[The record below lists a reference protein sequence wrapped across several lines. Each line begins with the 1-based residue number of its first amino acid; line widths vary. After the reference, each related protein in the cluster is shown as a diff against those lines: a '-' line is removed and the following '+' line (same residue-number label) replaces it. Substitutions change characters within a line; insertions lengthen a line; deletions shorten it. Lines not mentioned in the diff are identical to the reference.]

1 MRLAGLSISAPITG
15 PNGHVFTP
23 SSVAQTVSRLM
34 MSSQHRL
41 PARCP
46 SEFTCDDNRQNHYGD
61 ESGQQWNHPH
71 CASFTPSHAV
81 DEASKDLSAC
91 EIRSSCF
98 CFVPRVPAHIQ
109 HALPDMIFWLTSAS
123 GLNHV
128 LTTLQTSCDLSIG
141 DTASAMSEPRITAE
155 CIDRYK
161 AGLSYCVPAPSL
173 RSVIDRS
180 LTAKMK
186 LVFTF
191 FRTPSYL
198 WLHLFR

>member
-1 MRLAGLSISAPITG
+1 
-15 PNGHVFTP
+15 
-23 SSVAQTVSRLM
+23 M
-34 MSSQHRL
+34 MSSQHRF
-41 PARCP
+41 PARRP
-46 SEFTCDDNRQNHYGD
+46 SGSMCADSRQNHCGD
-61 ESGQQWNHPH
+61 EGGQQWNHPR

-128 LTTLQTSCDLSIG
+128 LTTLQTSNDSSIG
-141 DTASAMSEPRITAE
+141 GTAYAMFDPHITAE

-161 AGLSYCVPAPSL
+161 AGLSCCVPAPSF
-173 RSVIDRS
+173 RRCDRP
-180 LTAKMK
+180 TA
-186 LVFTF
+186 
-191 FRTPSYL
+191 
-198 WLHLFR
+198 